1 MAKNHV
7 NYGSGESQASHL
19 IVSNFPCYNFDT
31 DKLCLCNKHIY
42 VGINIIEMAIG
53 DDRAQEKL
61 LHILTRNVNKLNVF
75 FQTTDFCGNYG
86 IVKLNLDVVDQ
97 QTNDL

>member
-1 MAKNHV
+1 MTNIVMAKNHV

-42 VGINIIEMAIG
+42 MGINR
-53 DDRAQEKL
+53 D
-61 LHILTRNVNKLNVF
+61 
-75 FQTTDFCGNYG
+75 GNWG
-86 IVKLNLDVVDQ
+86 
-97 QTNDL
+97 